1 MNKYLLRKYSYT
13 ILFFLLTIGI
23 FSVAFKQA
31 GPGSIGPAATA
42 MDTEQNRFTRVVLAQ
57 KLEEPMQFEILK
69 DGRVLFAERKG
80 KLKLYS
86 SATGKVTLVAEI
98 PVSTKY
104 KSLEGVVTEA
114 EDGLQG
120 VILDPN
126 YDQNHWIYL
135 YYSEAG
141 NKARNIVVRYEW
153 LGDKLI
159 ESSKKILLEVAVQRE
174 ECCHVGGGMLFDKQN
189 NLYLTT

>member
-1 MNKYLLRKYSYT
+1 
-13 ILFFLLTIGI
+13 
-23 FSVAFKQA
+23 
-31 GPGSIGPAATA
+31 

-80 KLKLYS
+80 NLKLYS
-86 SATGKVTLVAEI
+86 PTTGKVTVVAEI

-104 KSLEGVVTEA
+104 KSFKGVVTEA

-126 YDQNHWIYL
+126 YDKNHWIYL
-135 YYSEAG
+135 YYSQVGSEAV
-141 NKARNIVVRYEW
+141 KVVARYKW

-159 ESSKKILLEVAVQRE
+159 ESSKKVMLKVAV
-174 ECCHVGGGMLFDKQN
+174 
-189 NLYLTT
+189 